1 MTRLHPLIHMNDLNS
16 NESLMSWEW
25 VMWWRGY
32 TLLITLRIHEGHFT
46 YEWASS
52 PHNSFMRVVSHMN
65 ATYECAMNT
74 NVTYECAMNDIQPI
88 AFEVS
93 FITISNINQI
103 GLFSTER
110 GKRDLEDY
118 IIDWDSRFKKWHSKC
133 NRLFMYIHMSS
144 PATTYICDIWIVHIW
159 MRDEW
164 VMWRRG
170 YTLRYSSSHTDNCR

>member
-1 MTRLHPLIHMNDLNS
+1 MDQLRMSHVMTRLHPLIHMNDLNS

-74 NVTYECAMNDIQPI
+74 NVTCECAMNVTYECAMNDIQPI

-93 FITISNINQI
+93 FNLNLQYQSNWPLFNGTWQKRPR
-103 GLFSTER
+103 GLYYR
-110 GKRDLEDY
+110 L
-118 IIDWDSRFKKWHSKC
+118 RFAIQE
-133 NRLFMYIHMSS
+133 M
-144 PATTYICDIWIVHIW
+144 
-159 MRDEW
+159 
-164 VMWRRG
+164 
-170 YTLRYSSSHTDNCR
+170 TLQMQ